1 MSPDLIFIRTA
12 KLTIYNAIGIV
23 PPESIIGGVQL
34 VPRVGL
40 VHLEVLVV
48 IVALILVGVYT
59 HLVGIPLEGDG
70 GIETD
75 LAALLMIDGADL
87 KAVLVATD
95 ETRLLASVPR
105 GASAHDGRLGEDAG
119 SAVGVWPVLGIDGG
133 ELLFISSSSSFGGE
147 GVIRCVLH
155 MRLNG
160 WE

>member
-1 MSPDLIFIRTA
+1 MITELFFIRTS
-12 KLTIYNAIGIV
+12 KLTLYDAIGIV

-75 LAALLMIDGADL
+75 LAALLMIDGANL
-87 KAVLVATD
+87 EAVLIATD

-105 GASAHDGRLGEDAG
+105 GAGAHDGRLGENAG
-119 SAVGVWPVLGIDGG
+119 SAVGVWPVLGIYGG
-133 ELLFISSSSSFGGE
+133 ELVFISSSSSLGGE
-147 GVIRCVLH
+147 GVIRCILH